1 VDGPTEVKEIDV
13 TELAVLQGD
22 GVVLVDVRQHHEFVE
37 ARVPGAQ
44 LLPLSDLPDQVHQLP
59 SDEIV
64 YVICRTGA
72 RSRAAC
78 EFLTQQGFEAVNIAG
93 GTLAWIE
100 AGYEVHSGS

>member
-1 VDGPTEVKEIDV
+1 LEVNEIDV
-13 TELAVLQGD
+13 TELAVRHGD
-22 GVVLVDVRQHHEFVE
+22 GVVIIDVRQEREFVE

-44 LLPLSDLPDQVHQLP
+44 LLPLSDLPDLLHELP
-59 SDEIV
+59 TSETV

-78 EFLTQQGFEAVNIAG
+78 EFLNEQGYEAVNVAG
-93 GTLAWIE
+93 GTLAWME